1 MYFLGGYLLYAIMC
15 MFIGFMF
22 AAIWFLL
29 LIIPDNLCEN
39 KTVND
44 FKDAG
49 WKILLMIPYLIL
61 QVIFVFVLTALV
73 SWIEGF

>member
-1 MYFLGGYLLYAIMC
+1 MYFLDGYLLYAIMC

-22 AAIWFLL
+22 AAMWLL
-29 LIIPDNLCEN
+29 LLFLPDNLCDN

-49 WKILLMIPYLIL
+49 WKFLLMIPYLIL